1 MTQYD
6 GILAEMVL
14 FDGHDE
20 DQISG
25 YLARPVGA
33 GPFPGI
39 IVIHAAP
46 GYVSHFKEVALKFA
60 SAGYIAIAP
69 NLHHR
74 EGPGDPEDV
83 GSDVRE
89 AGGVPDDR
97 CIGDIEGSLSLLQS
111 LTYYSGKIGVIGYC
125 SGGRQVYL
133 VACNI
138 PSLDA
143 AIDCYGGNVVTGSED
158 LTGRQPV
165 APIDLT
171 ADMNCPILGLFG
183 ADDPSPSPE
192 DTKATEL
199 ALKRN
204 GKIYEFHTYENA
216 GHAFFADY
224 RPNYRQH
231 AAVDGWER
239 VFSWFSKYLLN

>member
-1 MTQYD
+1 MAQYD

-14 FDGHDE
+14 FNGHDQ

-25 YLARPVGA
+25 YLARPIDT

-97 CIGDIEGSLSLLQS
+97 CIGDIQGSLSLLQS
-111 LTYYSGKIGVIGYC
+111 LPYYSGKVGIIGYC
-125 SGGRQVYL
+125 AGGRQVYL
-133 VACNI
+133 VACSI
-138 PSLDA
+138 PSIDA
-143 AIDCYGGNVVTGSED
+143 AIDCYGGNVLAVSED
-158 LTGRQPV
+158 LTERQPV

-183 ADDPSPSPE
+183 TDDPSPSPE

-204 GKIYEFHTYENA
+204 DKIYEFHTYENA

-239 VFSWFSKYLLN
+239 IFSWFSKYLT

>member
-1 MTQYD
+1 MAQYD

-14 FDGHDE
+14 FNGHDQ

-25 YLARPVGA
+25 YLARPIDT

-97 CIGDIEGSLSLLQS
+97 CIGDIQGSLSLLQS
-111 LTYYSGKIGVIGYC
+111 LPYYSGKVGVIGYC

-143 AIDCYGGNVVTGSED
+143 AINCYGGNVVTGSEG
-158 LTGRQPV
+158 LTVRQPV

-183 ADDPSPSPE
+183 TDDPSPSPE

-204 GKIYEFHTYENA
+204 DKIYEFHTYENA

-239 VFSWFSKYLLN
+239 IFSWFSKYLT

>member
-1 MTQYD
+1 M
-6 GILAEMVL
+6 
-14 FDGHDE
+14 
-20 DQISG
+20 
-25 YLARPVGA
+25 
-33 GPFPGI
+33 
-39 IVIHAAP
+39 IHAAP

-97 CIGDIEGSLSLLQS
+97 CIGDIQGSLSLLQS
-111 LTYYSGKIGVIGYC
+111 LPYYSGKVGIIGYC

-133 VACNI
+133 VACSI
-138 PSLDA
+138 PSIDA
-143 AIDCYGGNVVTGSED
+143 AIDCYGGNVLAVSED
-158 LTGRQPV
+158 LTERQPV

-183 ADDPSPSPE
+183 TDDPSPSPE

-204 GKIYEFHTYENA
+204 DKIYEFHTYENA

-239 VFSWFSKYLLN
+239 IFSWFSKYLT

>member
-1 MTQYD
+1 MAQHD

-14 FDGHDE
+14 FNGHDE

-25 YLARPVGA
+25 YLARPIDT

-60 SAGYIAIAP
+60 SAGYIANAP

-97 CIGDIEGSLSLLQS
+97 CIGDIQGSLSLLQS
-111 LTYYSGKIGVIGYC
+111 LPYYSGKVGIIGYC

-133 VACNI
+133 VACSI
-138 PSLDA
+138 PSIDA
-143 AIDCYGGNVVTGSED
+143 AIDCYGGNVLAVSED
-158 LTGRQPV
+158 LTERQPV

-183 ADDPSPSPE
+183 TDDPSPSPE

-204 GKIYEFHTYENA
+204 DKIYEFHTYENA

-239 VFSWFSKYLLN
+239 IFSWFSKYLT

>member
-1 MTQYD
+1 
-6 GILAEMVL
+6 
-14 FDGHDE
+14 
-20 DQISG
+20 
-25 YLARPVGA
+25 
-33 GPFPGI
+33 
-39 IVIHAAP
+39 VIHAAP

-97 CIGDIEGSLSLLQS
+97 CIGDIQGSLSLLKS
-111 LTYYSGKIGVIGYC
+111 LPYYSGKVGVIGYC

-133 VACNI
+133 VACSI
-138 PSLDA
+138 PSIDA
-143 AIDCYGGNVVTGSED
+143 AIDCYGGNVVAVSED

-183 ADDPSPSPE
+183 TDDPSPSPE

-204 GKIYEFHTYENA
+204 DKIYEFHTYENA

-239 VFSWFSKYLLN
+239 IFSWFSKYLT

>member
-1 MTQYD
+1 MAQYD

-14 FDGHDE
+14 FNGHDE

-25 YLARPVGA
+25 YLARPIDT

-97 CIGDIEGSLSLLQS
+97 CIGDIQGSLSLLQS
-111 LTYYSGKIGVIGYC
+111 LPYYSGKVGIIGYC

-133 VACNI
+133 VACSI
-138 PSLDA
+138 PSIDA
-143 AIDCYGGNVVTGSED
+143 AIDCYGGNVLAVSED
-158 LTGRQPV
+158 LTERQPV

-183 ADDPSPSPE
+183 TDDPSPSPE

-204 GKIYEFHTYENA
+204 DKIYEFHTYENA

-239 VFSWFSKYLLN
+239 IFSWFSKYLT